1 LGKNTLQYIL
11 WGESKIKYLSTSND
25 SNSSNLKFQRS
36 YQNFTMY
43 PCLLLNE
50 PLLSESCCKCSFLC
64 MESDIRL
71 SNYTHLLPSH
81 WTSYVKKKLYI
92 IHNQWISILSLILPI
107 IYIGGCFSQ
116 KISLQREEGR
126 TPIIIPSEYAP
137 EECWLV
143 SSFRRAT
150 VLLQL
155 VQQVDKTISV
165 L

>member
-1 LGKNTLQYIL
+1 MMGVRPSFLCKDISYNLIYQN
-11 WGESKIKYLSTSND
+11 TSND

-50 PLLSESCCKCSFLC
+50 PLLIESCCKCSFLC

-107 IYIGGCFSQ
+107 IYIGGCFSP
-116 KISLQREEGR
+116 KIDKKKLIMRSEFKKKNVE
-126 TPIIIPSEYAP
+126 TIIDCRNLPLI
-137 EECWLV
+137 W
-143 SSFRRAT
+143 
-150 VLLQL
+150 
-155 VQQVDKTISV
+155 
-165 L
+165 